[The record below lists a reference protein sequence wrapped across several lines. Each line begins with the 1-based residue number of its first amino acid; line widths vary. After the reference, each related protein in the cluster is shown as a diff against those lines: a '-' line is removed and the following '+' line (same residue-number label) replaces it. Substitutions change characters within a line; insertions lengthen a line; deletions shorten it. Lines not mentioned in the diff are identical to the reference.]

1 MVTSSNLYAEKVFAE
16 HPIALW
22 ALDDQCDYISLITE
36 AQRSFSTWTNVGGI
50 SGTLAATKTNPFP
63 DTTQTYKNN
72 TGITLV
78 SFESPVLFSSANLD
92 PSANTFSVGFYLYY
106 ILQNIQE
113 VSISYKIG
121 SGSYVTPVDKVP
133 APNDWSFVSNT
144 FTLPVGFFDL
154 ANTDIRIKITI
165 TFNTSQ
171 ETNFSISG
179 LSVGQQAEEFHSYS
193 LGITPIT
200 IPTNIPIKTSKG
212 IVARAYGENVSNG
225 YYLVNNNKI
234 LAKNNSLPLV
244 YGAKNLTAITPNI
257 NEEPSLIIPSKGFLN
272 QSGQYG
278 TYTLEAWIRV
288 SSYTSYPKRI
298 LGPIS
303 STDGIYVDGPFLTL
317 KVGQYSESHYINE
330 WYRPMLLHICYSP
343 SLISLLINGE
353 TVFSIN
359 VDAENL
365 SFPKKTD
372 TDVNNN
378 LVDQD
383 WIGIYSS
390 TDVPQIEIDCLGI
403 YPYKIPPKVAKRRW
417 VFGQAV
423 DFPENINTA
432 YSGKSVYID
441 YPFANYSKNY
451 LYPDIGKWNQGLLEN
466 ISTEKQ
472 NLSPKT
478 YSLPRFVFQNQ
489 NTSTES
495 IWFKDLSNNVS
506 ASGGGITMKPN
517 TSWSNI
523 PGYMYFSKLNV
534 TGENISAIYGVFQ
547 IIPSTTKQTLI
558 RIEDQ
563 LNGEY
568 LSIEVSGK
576 ENSAEGAKIPIS
588 NIVRNTAATSNA
600 IVTIPSS
607 NGYVVGDFIQIS
619 GLTNTVSGL
628 TQFDEELNG
637 QWTITDISGNDITF
651 TVTDGRSV
659 ASHAPA
665 AGSLPISYVIG
676 ASAGYSISYKF
687 KSASTNNEPVTLYKD
702 DLFFTS
708 SGNPFYSGSGA
719 LAYVGI
725 NFNNFAN
732 TYGYGLSKFLGN
744 RERLSVYVAGNKNFE
759 ETFNGYVYRVG
770 FCTPR
775 NFNKISSLF
784 HDYGIVKQDN
794 EIYNTLVRDGGNGLS
809 PTGPGPLPL
818 DADGGNTYTSF
829 TESFFDH
836 IASYTLYPKMNYESF
851 VIDVATD
858 SYWEDYVP
866 LSYFGKNVTNVDGTE
881 FALDMIQFNIDFPK
895 PVKKVIGETTR
906 YQTDN
911 AIVKTYVSFQDLTSN
926 PFSFK
931 TSFANTSSITS
942 QNQVITPG
950 SDYTTTRYEVVN
962 GSVIKIPSTI
972 TDFNDFAIVI
982 HVEMVVDGI
991 NTKPVKI
998 KKIQL
1003 AGNSFG
1009 SLSPGEIGTRFGQSI
1024 FPYKKEAGVYK
1035 YDLYNSFAIS
1045 KFTKPYLYLTR
1056 DSGIQPLTTNS
1067 DRGISVP
1074 INSELS
1080 PDFSLS
1086 AIQMSFR
1093 LEDSDFE
1100 SGSVQ
1105 FAEIDYN
1112 NEIIK
1117 FFFEKIEAGRARI
1130 TYTFTSSAGIPDPK
1144 VVFYLNGNYSPDPL
1158 INISQWEILGI
1169 GFIDSLDFNQLS
1181 GNFNITYPIVVNNI
1195 SYFEETVLQKITAGS
1210 NRQWF
1215 GVKFGLD
1222 SDTLF
1227 ETSPAS
1233 TSSYEWGDWKDRES
1247 VSITSASIDGA
1258 NILYNYTGSKVI
1270 NLGEY
1275 VSVTGLSISGFNIVN
1290 KEVIEVSPGTFKVAN
1305 TGGATGTPTASSAK
1319 AYTFSW
1325 LNILI
1330 LSPSTYFGVDLGELY
1345 SSYTGTN
1352 RFSAGD
1358 SVNLSIN
1365 RYQYS
1370 IYQDVNSVSK
1380 IIKPL

>member
-36 AQRSFSTWTNVGGI
+36 AQRSFSTWTKVGGI
-50 SGTLAATKTNPFP
+50 AGTLVTTKTAPFT
-63 DTTQTYKNN
+63 DSTIQTYKNSAEV
-72 TGITLV
+72 TVV
-78 SFESPVLFSSANLD
+78 SFESPELFSSANLD
-92 PSANTFSVGFYLYY
+92 TSANTFSVGFYLYY
-106 ILQNIQE
+106 ILQNIQKVV
-113 VSISYKIG
+113 VSYSVNGGEYVNSADKI
-121 SGSYVTPVDKVP
+121 P
-133 APNDWSFVSNT
+133 APNEWSFVSNT
-144 FTLPVGFFDL
+144 FTLAEGFFDL
-154 ANTDIRIKITI
+154 ADTDIKVKITI
-165 TFNTSQ
+165 TFNTDQ
-171 ETNFSISG
+171 ETNFSING
-179 LSVGQQAEEFHSYS
+179 LSIGQQAEEFHSYS
-193 LGITPIT
+193 LGTTPIS
-200 IPTNIPIKTSKG
+200 IPSNIAISTGKG
-212 IVARAYGENVSNG
+212 VVARAYGENVSNG

-234 LAKNNSLPLV
+234 LAKNNSIPLV
-244 YGAKNLTAITPNI
+244 YGAKNLTAITSNV
-257 NEEPSLIIPSKGFLN
+257 NEEPSLIFPSKGFLN

-288 SSYTSYPKRI
+288 NAYTAYPKRI

-303 STDGIYVDGPFLTL
+303 STDGLYVDGPFLTL

-343 SLISLLINGE
+343 NLVSLLINGE
-353 TVFSIN
+353 TVLSININ
-359 VDAENL
+359 VDSL
-365 SFPKKTD
+365 YLPKKTD

-390 TDVPQIEIDCLGI
+390 DSVPQIEVDCLGI

-417 VFGQAV
+417 VFGQGV

-432 YSGKSVYID
+432 YSGKSIYID

-478 YSLPRFVFQNQ
+478 YSLPKFVFQNQ
-489 NTSTES
+489 NSSTES
-495 IWFKDLSNNVS
+495 IWFKDLSNSVAS
-506 ASGGGITMKPN
+506 SGGGITMKPN
-517 TSWSNI
+517 TSWNSI
-523 PGYMYFSKLNV
+523 AGYMYFDKLNV
-534 TGENISAIYGVFQ
+534 TGENINTIYGVFQ
-547 IIPSTTKQTLI
+547 IIPGTTTQTLI

-568 LSIEVSGK
+568 LSIES
-576 ENSAEGAKIPIS
+576 
-588 NIVRNTAATSNA
+588 R
-600 IVTIPSS
+600 
-607 NGYVVGDFIQIS
+607 
-619 GLTNTVSGL
+619 
-628 TQFDEELNG
+628 
-637 QWTITDISGNDITF
+637 GNE
-651 TVTDGRSV
+651 SE
-659 ASHAPA
+659 
-665 AGSLPISYVIG
+665 
-676 ASAGYSISYKF
+676 GYSIFYIF
-687 KSASTNNEPVTLYKD
+687 NSASTNNEPVILYKN
-702 DLFFTS
+702 DLFFTDS
-708 SGNPFYSGSGA
+708 PNPFYSGSEA

-725 NFNNFAN
+725 NFSNFAN

-744 RERLSVYVAGNKNFE
+744 RERLSVYVAGNKDFE
-759 ETFNGYVYRVG
+759 NAFNGYVYRVG

-784 HDYGIVKQDN
+784 SDNGIVKQDSDF
-794 EIYNTLVRDGGNGLS
+794 YGTTVRDGGDYL
-809 PTGPGPLPL
+809 PVDPETDPLV
-818 DADGGNTYTSF
+818 DVDGGNVYTSF
-829 TESFFDH
+829 MPSLFDH
-836 IASYTLYPKMNYESF
+836 IASYTLYPKMHYESF

-858 SYWEDYVP
+858 CYWEDYIP
-866 LSYFGKNVTNVDGTE
+866 LSYFGKNVDNIGGTE

-895 PVKKVIGETTR
+895 PIKKIIGETAR

-911 AIVKTYVSFQDLTSN
+911 AIVKTYASFQDLTSN
-926 PFSFK
+926 SFSFK

-950 SDYTTTRYEVVN
+950 AEYTTTRYEVVN
-962 GSVIKIPSTI
+962 GSIINVPSTI
-972 TDFNDFAIVI
+972 TDFNNFAIVI

-991 NTKPVKI
+991 KTKPIKI

-1009 SLSPGEIGTRFGQSI
+1009 SSGPGEIGTRFGQSI
-1024 FPYKKEAGVYK
+1024 FPYKKESGVYK
-1035 YDLYNSFAIS
+1035 YEKYSSFAIS

-1080 PDFSLS
+1080 TDFSLS

-1100 SGSVQ
+1100 SGSNQ
-1105 FAEIDYN
+1105 FAEIQYN
-1112 NEIIK
+1112 DEIIK
-1117 FFFEKIEAGRARI
+1117 FFFEKIEKGRAKI
-1130 TYTFTSSAGIPDPK
+1130 KYTFTSSAGLPDPK
-1144 VVFYLNGNYSPDPL
+1144 IVFYLNGNFSPDPF
-1158 INISQWEILGI
+1158 ININQWEILGI
-1169 GFIDSLDFNQLS
+1169 GFVNTLYFKGLS

-1195 SYFEETVLQKITAGS
+1195 SYFEETVVQKITAGS

-1215 GVKFGLD
+1215 GVKFG
-1222 SDTLF
+1222 SDTDTVF
-1227 ETSPAS
+1227 ETGPAS
-1233 TSSYEWGDWKDRES
+1233 PSIYEWGDWKDRDA
-1247 VSITSASIDGA
+1247 VSITSAEIDGED
-1258 NILYNYTGSKVI
+1258 ILYEYSGSKII

-1275 VSVTGLSISGFNIVN
+1275 VSVVGLSIDEFNIVN
-1290 KEVIEVSPGTFKVAN
+1290 QEVIEVGGGTFKVEN
-1305 TGGATGTPTASSAK
+1305 TNEAVGTPTGAAT

-1325 LNILI
+1325 LNLLI
-1330 LSPSTYFGVDLGELY
+1330 LSPSTYFGVDLEELY

-1352 RFSAGD
+1352 KFSAGD
-1358 SVNLSIN
+1358 SINLSIN

>member
-50 SGTLAATKTNPFP
+50 SGTLVATKTNPFP

-72 TGITLV
+72 TGVTLV
-78 SFESPVLFSSANLD
+78 SFESPVLFSSADLD

-106 ILQNIQE
+106 ILQNIQKI
-113 VSISYKIG
+113 SISYKIG
-121 SGSYVTPVDKVP
+121 SGSYATPVDKVP
-133 APNDWSFVSNT
+133 APNEWSFVSNT

-165 TFNTSQ
+165 DFNTDQ
-171 ETNFSISG
+171 PTDFSISG

-303 STDGIYVDGPFLTL
+303 STDGLYVDGPFLTL

-343 SLISLLINGE
+343 NLISLLINGE

-489 NTSTES
+489 NASTES

-517 TSWSNI
+517 SSWSNI

-547 IIPSTTKQTLI
+547 IIPSTTRQTLI

-568 LSIEVSGK
+568 LSIEC
-576 ENSAEGAKIPIS
+576 
-588 NIVRNTAATSNA
+588 
-600 IVTIPSS
+600 
-607 NGYVVGDFIQIS
+607 
-619 GLTNTVSGL
+619 
-628 TQFDEELNG
+628 
-637 QWTITDISGNDITF
+637 SGNE
-651 TVTDGRSV
+651 TD
-659 ASHAPA
+659 
-665 AGSLPISYVIG
+665 
-676 ASAGYSISYKF
+676 GYSIFYIF
-687 KSASTNNEPVTLYKD
+687 NSASTNNEPITLYKD
-702 DLFFTS
+702 DLFFTDS
-708 SGNPFYSGSGA
+708 PNPIYSGSEA
-719 LAYVGI
+719 LSYVGI

-926 PFSFK
+926 SFSFK

-950 SDYTTTRYEVVN
+950 SEYTTTRYEVVN

-1112 NEIIK
+1112 NVIMR

-1130 TYTFTSSAGIPDPK
+1130 TYTFPPSAGIPDPK

-1158 INISQWEILGI
+1158 ININQWEILGI
-1169 GFIDSLDFNQLS
+1169 GFIDSLDFNELS